1 MRRVWDCIFGIP
13 RAVAP
18 VESMCCF
25 CFLLLGEIF
34 QLLLPGLKNYF
45 IYFFDIPFMF
55 SCFSILFFFIFLR
68 VVLTGTKKL
77 INIPT
82 VFKLKNQDWTC
93 PIFYLPQDDYIVHLG
108 LQMCMQK
115 MSHCVQMWA
124 MFRFCSAHVAK
135 ISHQPNPID
144 SARRYEVGLVLLSM
158 GILIVYMSGASLV
171 GSLGLEH
178 LEDRDECTWDGS

>member
-1 MRRVWDCIFGIP
+1 MGLYFWNPQGSSSCGVY
-13 RAVAP
+13 
-18 VESMCCF
+18 
-25 CFLLLGEIF
+25 LLLLFFVVGRNIPATSTWFEELF
-34 QLLLPGLKNYF
+34 YLFFWYS
-45 IYFFDIPFMF
+45 IYVFMF
-55 SCFSILFFFIFLR
+55 FYFVFFSFFLR
-68 VVLTGTKKL
+68 VVLTGTNKL

-82 VFKLKNQDWTC
+82 VFLLKNQDWTC

-115 MSHCVQMWA
+115 MWHCVQMCA

-178 LEDRDECTWDGS
+178 LEDRDECTSDGS